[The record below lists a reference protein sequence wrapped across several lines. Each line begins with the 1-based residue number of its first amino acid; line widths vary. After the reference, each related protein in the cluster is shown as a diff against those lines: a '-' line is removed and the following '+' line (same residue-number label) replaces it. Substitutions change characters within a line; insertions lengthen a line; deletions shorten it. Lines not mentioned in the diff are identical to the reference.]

1 MTIEATTQQGASTRA
16 RITALDALRGVAL
29 ILMGLVHVAAF
40 VRANVQAETYGGEPA
55 VLQSWPYWLTALFTT
70 VAAPVF
76 WTLSGVS
83 VALLEASRRRA
94 GETEGDIT
102 RFLVIRAGLLLLLDL
117 TIADWAWTGGGPYT
131 HILLSLGLSLIVL
144 SLARR
149 LPPMVLGGALAVIVI
164 GYQLALPWI
173 AAHLSQTP
181 DPLLA
186 LFLGYRTHPWPALEF
201 SLLGWGPLMGIGY
214 LLGRYIDRPVFRR
227 PRTWLAAGAG
237 LLAIAFG
244 LRALGGFGDLVPF
257 SPEQGWVHFV
267 VMSKTPPS
275 LTYFTF
281 KLGLAS
287 LVLAAL
293 VARAEWLVRAPASWL
308 VMCGQASLFFFVM
321 HIVVYNLVS
330 QGVLALNLPG
340 PGIIRVYLAWALG
353 LVVLVPLTTW
363 YRGVRRANPRS
374 LLRYL

>member
-1 MTIEATTQQGASTRA
+1 MTTDRPAPETPSARA

-40 VRANVQAETYGGEPA
+40 VRANIQAETYGGQAA
-55 VLQSWPYWLTALFTT
+55 VLQSWPYWLSALITT

-94 GETEGDIT
+94 GETEADIT
-102 RFLVIRAGLLLLLDL
+102 RFLVIRAGLLLVLDL

-131 HILLSLGLSLIVL
+131 HILLSLAISLAVL

-149 LPPMVLGGALAVIVI
+149 LPPAVLGASLGLIML
-164 GYQLALPWI
+164 GYQLALPWT
-173 AAHLSQTP
+173 AANLSQTP
-181 DPLLA
+181 DPVLA
-186 LFLGYRTHPWPALEF
+186 LLLGYRTQPWPALEF
-201 SLLGWGPLMGIGY
+201 SLLGWGPLMGLGY
-214 LLGRYIDRPVFRR
+214 LLGRFIDRPVFRR
-227 PRTWLAAGAG
+227 PLTWLAAGAA
-237 LLAIAFG
+237 LLVISVG
-244 LRALGGFGDLVPF
+244 LRGWGVFGDLVPF
-257 SPEQGWVHFV
+257 SPEQGWVHFL

-281 KLGLAS
+281 KLGLAA
-287 LVLAAL
+287 LALAAL
-293 VARAEWLVRAPASWL
+293 VARPGLLEGGPGRWLVL
-308 VMCGQASLFFFVM
+308 CGQASLFFFVM

-330 QGVLALNLPG
+330 QLVLALNLPG
-340 PGIIRVYLAWALG
+340 PGILRVYLAWVLG
-353 LVVLVPLTTW
+353 LAVLLPVTAW

-374 LLRYL
+374 VLRYL